1 MKLTDWLK
9 YENVFYACVIPFLVF
24 YAAFA
29 TLIYPNHALLHP
41 ALAGVGSWMPHQ
53 PLAIVRNWSFSLF
66 YVMAE
71 LWGSVVAA
79 LSFWGIANDV
89 FTVSEA
95 KKYYPIFGLGANVAL
110 IVSGQYVK
118 WVSARQATLG
128 HGVEAFTVAL
138 RYLMGAVVAS
148 GCVMLGTYRHL
159 RGNSKSSEGINGMTK
174 KKDKPSIMESL
185 CFLRSRKYIRDLSV
199 LVVASGLSLNLVDV
213 SWKTM
218 LKKQFPD
225 PNAYAAYMG
234 NFSSLTGVCSLLT
247 MLVGRYVFQRF
258 GWRTAALVAPAVRL
272 SITVNE

>member
-41 ALAGVGSWMPHQ
+41 VLAGVGSWMPHQ

-95 KKYYPIFGLGANVAL
+95 KKYYPIFGLGANVA
-110 IVSGQYVK
+110 
-118 WVSARQATLG
+118 
-128 HGVEAFTVAL
+128 
-138 RYLMGAVVAS
+138 
-148 GCVMLGTYRHL
+148 
-159 RGNSKSSEGINGMTK
+159 
-174 KKDKPSIMESL
+174 
-185 CFLRSRKYIRDLSV
+185 
-199 LVVASGLSLNLVDV
+199 
-213 SWKTM
+213 
-218 LKKQFPD
+218 
-225 PNAYAAYMG
+225 
-234 NFSSLTGVCSLLT
+234 
-247 MLVGRYVFQRF
+247 
-258 GWRTAALVAPAVRL
+258 
-272 SITVNE
+272 